1 MLKLW
6 GRRSV
11 ANVQKVLW
19 CLGELGLDYEL
30 DEACPDTGNARDDAY
45 LASKVRHAVPVI
57 DEDGFVLWEGNA
69 IVRYLSHKYSLG
81 ELCPADLQL
90 RADAERWMDYQ
101 LSTVRE
107 HIHPLMR
114 VELNAERVAYH
125 MKGFATAMSV
135 LEATLA
141 DQPYL
146 TGESFTMGDI
156 PLGIMAYRWS
166 VLNIERPETPNIDTW
181 YGRLCERPSFRENVI
196 VPEEPIIG
204 LRSSAAE

>member
-1 MLKLW
+1 MLKVW
-6 GRRSV
+6 GRGSV

-19 CLGELGLDYEL
+19 CLGELELDYAL
-30 DEACPDTGNARDDAY
+30 DEACPDTGNARDDSY
-45 LASKVRHAVPVI
+45 LTSKVRHAVPVI
-57 DEDGFVLWEGNA
+57 DDDGFVLWEGNA
-69 IVRYLSHKYSLG
+69 IVRYLCFKHSLG
-81 ELCPADLQL
+81 ALCPVDPAV

-114 VELNAERVAYH
+114 VELDPDRVAFH
-125 MKGFATAMSV
+125 SKGFARAMSV

-141 DQPYL
+141 DRPYL

-166 VLNIERPETPNIDTW
+166 VLNIERSPMPNIEAW
-181 YGRLCERPSFRENVI
+181 YARLRDRKAFQENVC
-196 VPEEPIIG
+196 VPEDPIIG
-204 LRSSAAE
+204 LRSTATG